1 MASVTTDKRTGNFV
15 VRAYGG
21 VNPDTGRPYQ
31 PSEVVPKDAGEEAL
45 QAAIARVEAIASVAK
60 GDTRGMTVG
69 TLVNYYLEGC
79 ELSGMSPTTISAY
92 RSYNR
97 KHVQPRIGG
106 VPLAKASAATF
117 SGLYRQLLRGAD
129 AGGAGLSVATV
140 EKVHAFLSG
149 CFTRLSADGVAPKN
163 PMRGAK
169 PPRGRTKE
177 AHALVPADFAALRE
191 YLFAA
196 LHAPFSDAEGFEAY
210 MQAVCWWV
218 DMHTGIRRGELAGAQ
233 RLHVQ
238 RYGDETGLRILR
250 VRAHKDGVGWIYK
263 QPKSESSKR
272 FVTLDGETDA
282 LLREYMAVQAA
293 VLAEGGVRA
302 TRETPLFA
310 HADGSQFEPGE
321 ITDAFGELARRLDL
335 EKGTHLHTLRHTHA
349 TYLLESGENIRAVQE
364 RLGHARIN
372 TTLELYGHVLPGRDG
387 EVARSFA
394 QMAKDMQ
401 GARHEAAAPLYVPK
415 CPLSGETCAR
425 FKELEDYAN
434 DGAKN

>member
-21 VNPDTGRPYQ
+21 VNPDTGKPYQ

-45 QAAIARVEAIASVAK
+45 RAAVARVEAIASVAK

-69 TLVNYYLEGC
+69 TLVSYYLEGC
-79 ELSGMSPTTISAY
+79 ELAGMSPTTISAY

-97 KHVQPRIGG
+97 RHVQPRIGG

-117 SGLYRQLLRGAD
+117 SGFYRQLLRGEE

-140 EKVHAFLSG
+140 EKIHAFLSG
-149 CFTRLSADGVAPKN
+149 CFTRLSADGVAPEN
-163 PMRGAK
+163 PMRGVR

-177 AHALVPADFAALRE
+177 AHALVPSDFAALRGHLAE
-191 YLFAA
+191 A
-196 LHAPFSDAEGFEAY
+196 LRTPFSDAEGFEAY
-210 MQAVCWWV
+210 MQAVCWWL
-218 DMHTGIRRGELAGAQ
+218 DMHTGVRRGELAGFQ

-238 RYGDETGLRILR
+238 RYGEETGLRVIR
-250 VRAHKDGVGWIYK
+250 VRARKDGVGWVCK

-272 FVTLDGETDA
+272 LVTLDGETEA
-282 LLREYMAVQAA
+282 VLRDYMAVQVA
-293 VLAEGGVRA
+293 VLAEGGIRVA
-302 TRETPLFA
+302 RETPLFT
-310 HADGSQFEPGE
+310 HADGSQFEPDE
-321 ITDAFGELARRLDL
+321 ITEAFGELAARLRL
-335 EKGTHLHTLRHTHA
+335 ERGTHLHTLRHTHA

-394 QMAKDMQ
+394 QMAKDLQ
-401 GARHEAAAPLYVPK
+401 GARQAAATPLYVPK

-425 FKELEDYAN
+425 FRELEVFTN
-434 DGAKN
+434 EGQNR